1 MPILEYK
8 IDQSFPYAVFLVRV
22 DRDQGV
28 ARPYSHIEFAQ
39 ESVDAVRIGLLV
51 SHKVN
56 LRDLDLKR
64 VDLSLIQDPVRFR
77 SSVCPLFFFFR

>member
-1 MPILEYK
+1 MPILEDK
-8 IDQSFPYAVFLVRV
+8 IDQSFPYAVFLVSV
-22 DRDQGV
+22 DCDQGV
-28 ARPYSHIEFAQ
+28 ARPYSHVEFAQ

-56 LRDLDLKR
+56 SRDLDLKR
-64 VDLSLIQDPVRFR
+64 VDLSLIQDPVHFR